1 MTLNEEES
9 EGRQKKKEIN
19 SHEAKIREGK
29 DKRRWE

>member
-1 MTLNEEES
+1 MKKSQKEDK
-9 EGRQKKKEIN
+9 KKKEIN